1 MESNLSLQSASF
13 DRNAIA
19 SFSYDQCIERLADVV
34 DHHNDAELEEAACL
48 ISQLAVVIE

>member
-1 MESNLSLQSASF
+1 MDSNLSLQSATF

-19 SFSYDQCIERLADVV
+19 SFSYDQCVERLADVV
-34 DHHNDAELEEAACL
+34 DHHDEAELEEAACL